1 MGKFGDVDERY
12 PLEGGDLMAKFWIF
26 IELEGDDGL
35 TKEIVKENF
44 DPLLDD
50 GQVKYYIAIGEVK

>member
-1 MGKFGDVDERY
+1 
-12 PLEGGDLMAKFWIF
+12 MAKFWIF